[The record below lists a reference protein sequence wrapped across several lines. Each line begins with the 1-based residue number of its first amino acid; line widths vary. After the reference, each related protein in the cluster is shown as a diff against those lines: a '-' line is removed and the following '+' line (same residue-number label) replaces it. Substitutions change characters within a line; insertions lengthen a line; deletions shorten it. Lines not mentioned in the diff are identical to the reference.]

1 MDHRIIYEF
10 YNSIYA
16 NFIHVFF
23 SSINFVIDILF
34 GPSPP
39 PTLPIKNSSCFF
51 TLFVWYSLYHFMD
64 HGFIFHHHRYRRM
77 KMWCG
82 WHFFLAP
89 HSFSSSYTK
98 KNTNVRINEYQ
109 FNWFGFFSVCLFVGV
124 TVRKK
129 NNTTQHNTI
138 YILRN
143 FIYFFAVIIAK
154 NAKNQRNNIQTLKCG
169 KKFSFFDLWYSHTQT
184 IIVVIICIPGL
195 CVTVPKTR
203 NNHFQIEWNNTNA
216 IQL

>member
-1 MDHRIIYEF
+1 MR
-10 YNSIYA
+10 
-16 NFIHVFF
+16 
-23 SSINFVIDILF
+23 ILF
-34 GPSPP
+34 MFFFHRSISLLIFCLDHPLPPLFPSKIHPV
-39 PTLPIKNSSCFF
+39 FF

-64 HGFIFHHHRYRRM
+64 HGFIFHHHHHRYRRM

-98 KNTNVRINEYQ
+98 NTNVRINEYQ
-109 FNWFGFFSVCLFVGV
+109 FNWFGFFSVCLFVWLWE
-124 TVRKK
+124 